1 MRSTTKISFRARRG
15 VAALGLAGTAA
26 LAFAG
31 CSQLQVADDFEN
43 PTSSSTTEQTTTST
57 TSATSIQPAP
67 APAPAEGEVPPPEG
81 EVPPPEGDVPPP
93 EEGEVPPPPAPEVG
107 DQQRDNFIAL
117 TQQFDAAMP
126 EGVDPVQVITE
137 ACGQLDQNAPVGDV
151 INGVAERGQYD
162 TEKAAFFLA
171 SGVPVYCDGNVA
183 KLTG

>member
-1 MRSTTKISFRARRG
+1 M
-15 VAALGLAGTAA
+15 
-26 LAFAG
+26 
-31 CSQLQVADDFEN
+31 
-43 PTSSSTTEQTTTST
+43 P
-57 TSATSIQPAP
+57 
-67 APAPAEGEVPPPEG
+67 PPPEG
-81 EVPPPEGDVPPP
+81 EA
-93 EEGEVPPPPAPEVG
+93 PPPPAPEVG
-107 DQQRDNFIAL
+107 DQQRDNFIGL

-162 TEKAAFFLA
+162 PEKAAFFLA

>member
-1 MRSTTKISFRARRG
+1 MTIRLRRG

-26 LAFAG
+26 LAISG
-31 CSQLQVADDFEN
+31 CSHLKVADDFESSG
-43 PTSSSTTEQTTTST
+43 TSSSTEQTS
-57 TSATSIQPAP
+57 TSASPSSTAPAP
-67 APAPAEGEVPPPEG
+67 APAPKEGEVPPPEG
-81 EVPPPEGDVPPP
+81 EVPPPEGEVPPP
-93 EEGEVPPPPAPEVG
+93 EGEVPPPPSAVD

-117 TQQFDAAMP
+117 TQQFEAAMP

-162 TEKAAFFLA
+162 PQKAAFFLA

>member
-1 MRSTTKISFRARRG
+1 MTFRVRRG

-26 LAFAG
+26 LTIAG

-43 PTSSSTTEQTTTST
+43 PASSSTTEQTTTSAT
-57 TSATSIQPAP
+57 SSQPTSAPAP
-67 APAPAEGEVPPPEG
+67 APAPAPSEGEAPPPEG
-81 EVPPPEGDVPPP
+81 EVPPPP
-93 EEGEVPPPPAPEVG
+93 EGEAPPPPGPEVG
-107 DQQRDNFIAL
+107 DQQRDNFIGL

-162 TEKAAFFLA
+162 PEKAAFFLA

>member
-1 MRSTTKISFRARRG
+1 MTFPVRRG

-26 LAFAG
+26 LTFAG

-43 PTSSSTTEQTTTST
+43 PASSSTTEQTTTS
-57 TSATSIQPAP
+57 ATSSQPAP
-67 APAPAEGEVPPPEG
+67 APAPREGEAPPPEGEVPPPEG
-81 EVPPPEGDVPPP
+81 EVPPPP
-93 EEGEVPPPPAPEVG
+93 EGEVPPPPPPVG

-117 TQQFDAAMP
+117 TQQFGAAMP

-162 TEKAAFFLA
+162 PEKAAFFLA